1 MLRVIF
7 LTFVGCAN
15 RDVVGKLA
23 DIMYELQTYGIP
35 TQVFP
40 IKDDLTISRDQ
51 HLDWLKRLRVQ
62 EMSGARVTAIV
73 PRRFDVLFG
82 KGKTITEHTGNLRA
96 VHIVEMNREMY
107 EKSGK
112 YEKTQIAERIVVLI
126 NKSYGRFLKM
136 EDGGW
141 VEATSEEARD
151 KISHY
156 FRRLRETP
164 KRGKSKGTSAV
175 KREKDVG
182 NGMDVSDTSAN
193 SQGESGKRSRTD
205 D

>member
-1 MLRVIF
+1 M
-7 LTFVGCAN
+7 LTFVGCAC
-15 RDVVGKLA
+15 RRAVGKFS

-35 TQVFP
+35 TQVFA
-40 IKDDLTISRDQ
+40 IKDDLTISLDQ
-51 HLDWLKRLRVQ
+51 HLDRLKRIRVQ

-96 VHIVEMNREMY
+96 VHIVEMNRELY

-141 VEATSEEARD
+141 VEASSEEARD

-164 KRGKSKGTSAV
+164 KRGKTKGSSAA

-182 NGMDVSDTSAN
+182 NGMDVSETSTN

-205 D
+205 E